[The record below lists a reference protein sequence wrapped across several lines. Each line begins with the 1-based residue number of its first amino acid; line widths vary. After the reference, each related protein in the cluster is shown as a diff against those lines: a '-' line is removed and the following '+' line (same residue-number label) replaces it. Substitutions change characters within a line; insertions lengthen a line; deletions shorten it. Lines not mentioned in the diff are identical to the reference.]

1 VLAIGNFMNYGTKTG
16 NTVAFDIDVLP
27 KLIETR
33 ANVKEQGIGF
43 IRYNYLVLLFFFL
56 ESCLLLSALF

>member
-1 VLAIGNFMNYGTKTG
+1 VLQIVLAIGNFMNFGTKTG

-33 ANVKEQGIGF
+33 ANVKEHGILYF
-43 IRYNYLVLLFFFL
+43 VNII
-56 ESCLLLSALF
+56 